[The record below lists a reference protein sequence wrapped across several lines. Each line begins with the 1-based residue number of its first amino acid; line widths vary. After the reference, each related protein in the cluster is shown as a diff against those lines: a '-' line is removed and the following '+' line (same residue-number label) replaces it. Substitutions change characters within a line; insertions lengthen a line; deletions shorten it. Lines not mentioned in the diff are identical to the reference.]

1 MRRAVLAL
9 LLLAATAAADDVLGP
24 VEYMKIMADSKLH
37 YKIGIEPAKTPAAAM
52 NCPRRDET
60 TRLVVEKGGKKLVNW
75 TIAPEAK
82 KLLEEGEVLYKAN
95 DYAGAAEKYKAALAA
110 DPQAVSGYYF
120 LGDTLLFGK
129 NDAAAALEQY
139 RKGIALDP
147 TMPSG
152 HFFASS
158 ALVRLGRRDE
168 AREEIIKALTY
179 HPAYEAVWKIAD
191 KSEERWNMKPLT
203 RFKFEPPAGLV
214 GARKG
219 DSIDISTGAN
229 GEWLGYAICKAV
241 WANEARFRK
250 QHVEGG
256 WSIEEERACIAN
268 QLLGRYNMTEAALEK
283 EGKPK
288 PTDEQ
293 ILAALPPLERHLWE
307 VAKAHL
313 LDGYILFE
321 IIGQHCP
328 MAISIGSDD
337 AIQQVDA
344 YIRKYVI
351 VARQ

>member
-1 MRRAVLAL
+1 MRSIVVL
-9 LLLAATAAADDVLGP
+9 LLFAATAIADDVLGP
-24 VEYMKIMADSKLH
+24 AEYMKIMEASKLH
-37 YKIGIEPAKTPAAAM
+37 YKIGTEPAKTPVAMM
-52 NCPRRDET
+52 NCARRDET
-60 TRLVVEKGGKKLVNW
+60 TRLVVEKNRKKLIDW

-95 DYAGAAEKYKAALAA
+95 NYAGAAEKYKAALAA

-139 RKGIALDP
+139 QKGIALDP

-158 ALVRLGRRDE
+158 ALVRLGRHDE

-179 HPAYEAVWKIAD
+179 HPAYESVWKIAD
-191 KSEERWNMKPLT
+191 KSEQRWNIKPVA
-203 RFKFEPPAGLV
+203 RFKFEPPAGYLGV
-214 GARKG
+214 RNG
-219 DSIDISTGAN
+219 DSIDVSIGAN

-256 WSIEEERACIAN
+256 WSVEEENACIAN
-268 QLLGRYNMTEAALEK
+268 QLMGRYNMTEAALDK
-283 EGKPK
+283 RGRPK
-288 PTDEQ
+288 PTNEQ
-293 ILAALPPLERHLWE
+293 IVAAMPPLEQHLWE
-307 VAKAHL
+307 VAKAQL

-321 IIGQHCP
+321 VMGQHCP
-328 MAISIGSDD
+328 LAISTLSDD
-337 AIQQVDA
+337 AIKQVDA
-344 YIRKYVI
+344 YIRRYVI